1 MCFSGL
7 FVLRCHVWY
16 LVKMDGEKNHRRKRK
31 RTFISIF
38 YIYIYVHVG
47 IFFSIRVFF
56 HGHWRL
62 TWQQGKRG
70 DHFLFQ
76 STTSTLSQ
84 TLRHLLATLDVRWL
98 SHVFNRTACIYQ
110 TANRWDLPPYRNII
124 WLIDDAKL
132 VFVSF
137 TWRFNTTF
145 LLQQSWYGKPV
156 ESNSHR
162 LSPSYL
168 KGTNTGI

>member
-1 MCFSGL
+1 MFFRTFCVSL
-7 FVLRCHVWY
+7 PHVWY

-38 YIYIYVHVG
+38 YIYIYVQVG

-62 TWQQGKRG
+62 TGQQGKRG
-70 DHFLFQ
+70 DPFLFQ
-76 STTSTLSQ
+76 STTSSLSQ

-145 LLQQSWYGKPV
+145 LLQQSWYGNNNNKCIF
-156 ESNSHR
+156 
-162 LSPSYL
+162 YL
-168 KGTNTGI
+168 NRF

>member
-1 MCFSGL
+1 
-7 FVLRCHVWY
+7 
-16 LVKMDGEKNHRRKRK
+16 MDGEKNHRRKRK

-38 YIYIYVHVG
+38 YIYIYVHTG

-162 LSPSYL
+162 LSPSY
-168 KGTNTGI
+168 

>member
-1 MCFSGL
+1 MLIIIFGNFCVFQDFLCFVATRLISSQNGWGKKPSTKKKKNL
-7 FVLRCHVWY
+7 YFNFLY
-16 LVKMDGEKNHRRKRK
+16 LYLCTRRD
-31 RTFISIF
+31 F
-38 YIYIYVHVG
+38 
-47 IFFSIRVFF
+47 FF
-56 HGHWRL
+56 HQGFLSWTL
-62 TWQQGKRG
+62 TTHRTAREAG

-76 STTSTLSQ
+76 STTSSLSQ
-84 TLRHLLATLDVRWL
+84 TLRHLLAILDVRWL

-145 LLQQSWYGKPV
+145 LLQQSWYGNNNNKCIF
-156 ESNSHR
+156 
-162 LSPSYL
+162 YL
-168 KGTNTGI
+168 NRF

>member
-62 TWQQGKRG
+62 TGQQGKRG

-76 STTSTLSQ
+76 STTSSLSQ

-145 LLQQSWYGKPV
+145 LLQQSWYGNNNNKCIF
-156 ESNSHR
+156 
-162 LSPSYL
+162 YL
-168 KGTNTGI
+168 NRF

>member
-1 MCFSGL
+1 MFFRTFCVSL
-7 FVLRCHVWY
+7 PHVWY

-38 YIYIYVHVG
+38 YIYIYVHTG

-145 LLQQSWYGKPV
+145 LLQQSWCGKPV

-162 LSPSYL
+162 LSPSY
-168 KGTNTGI
+168 

>member
-1 MCFSGL
+1 
-7 FVLRCHVWY
+7 
-16 LVKMDGEKNHRRKRK
+16 MDGEKNHRRKRK

-38 YIYIYVHVG
+38 YIYIYVHKG

-162 LSPSYL
+162 LSPSY
-168 KGTNTGI
+168 